1 VLAPAALADEDKMAL
16 AARMQIAGQ
25 LQWKPSAPVSG
36 QVNLEG
42 TTVAALE
49 DEWTEK
55 DNGYWPV
62 DGRLRLDGFTYGRFG
77 GDKQATV
84 EQRLKWICGQ
94 YQQRAGGNP
103 TNFAARLEQ
112 LLRIRSQ
119 HPPRSE
125 DNFATQPYEQL
136 AAVYQR
142 AGQDERARKVAI
154 ARRADLRKYGDLKPY
169 RWLSNWFLDW
179 SIKYGYQTWRAG
191 VGLAALFAVFLVLSI
206 VGQHQHVIV
215 PVGDTKGLHYLPS
228 VAECTGDYPCFYP
241 AGYTIDKVIP
251 IINVHQADFW
261 GPDGHA
267 PWGWFWV
274 GQTWVATTAGWAL
287 ATLLVAGYTG
297 LVRRD

>member
-1 VLAPAALADEDKMAL
+1 MLAPAALADEDKMAL

-136 AAVYQR
+136 AAVYQGPGR
-142 AGQDERARKVAI
+142 TSGPGKSPSPGAPICASMAT
-154 ARRADLRKYGDLKPY
+154 
-169 RWLSNWFLDW
+169 SN
-179 SIKYGYQTWRAG
+179 R
-191 VGLAALFAVFLVLSI
+191 
-206 VGQHQHVIV
+206 
-215 PVGDTKGLHYLPS
+215 
-228 VAECTGDYPCFYP
+228 
-241 AGYTIDKVIP
+241 
-251 IINVHQADFW
+251 
-261 GPDGHA
+261 
-267 PWGWFWV
+267 
-274 GQTWVATTAGWAL
+274 TAGS
-287 ATLLVAGYTG
+287 ATGFLTG
-297 LVRRD
+297 ASSTVTRPGGRAWG